1 MLVYLEKEDAAHIK
15 IGNKLKI
22 KGKASAFETARNPG
36 NFDQRAYYKRQKIG
50 AYVWADEVGIL
61 SGQTE
66 CIRQFLHEFRQGWK
80 KLLVGCLGSY
90 YGNTIS
96 AILLGEKGDID
107 PYMKSCIRKT
117 GSVICWP
124 YQGFICPLS
133 EAVFMDF

>member
-66 CIRQFLHEFRQGWK
+66 CIRQFLHEFRQWLEETPCRVFGQLLWK
-80 KLLVGCLGSY
+80 HDKC
-90 YGNTIS
+90 
-96 AILLGEKGDID
+96 D
-107 PYMKSCIRKT
+107 PSRRKRR
-117 GSVICWP
+117 P
-124 YQGFICPLS
+124 
-133 EAVFMDF
+133 